1 MGAANAK
8 GRHLLIV
15 DDDAAQRSLLTSFL
29 TSQGF
34 VTSAAASG
42 EEALEMLKNGA
53 YDMMISDV
61 RMTGI
66 SGLETLR
73 RAREQHAT
81 LPVLLVTAY
90 ADIREA
96 VDAMRDG
103 ALNYLAKPIDL
114 DELLTAV
121 QNAVGLAK
129 SAPVAAREERPLPPG
144 IVAGS
149 PAMQS
154 LFRDAALVAASDSRI
169 LISGE
174 SGAGKEVLADVIH
187 AWSGR

>member
-29 TSQGF
+29 ASQGF

-42 EEALEMLKNGA
+42 EEALTMLNQDA

-73 RAREQHAT
+73 RARTQHAT
-81 LPVLLVTAY
+81 LPVLMVTAY

-96 VDAMRDG
+96 VDAIRDG

-114 DELLTAV
+114 DELLMAV
-121 QNAVGLAK
+121 QNAIGIAK
-129 SAPVAAREERPLPPG
+129 QPGISFAQEKPLPAG
-144 IVAGS
+144 IVAQD
-149 PAMQS
+149 PVMQS
-154 LFRDAALVAASDSRI
+154 LFRDAALVAASDS
-169 LISGE
+169 
-174 SGAGKEVLADVIH
+174 
-187 AWSGR
+187 